1 MKITTEKPAPALSDT
16 AITAVDESVAS
27 TNASASIST
36 MAPVVFIEPTLT
48 QETLSPPL
56 RDGGPR
62 AWLVVFGSFLVH
74 SFAFAP
80 TEYVFGIFELH
91 YHDVFPNATASSIA
105 FVGTTGSAVTYLA
118 GFLAGIV
125 ADRFGF
131 RITAFAGTIIMT
143 VSLVLASFSTQLW
156 HLYLT
161 QGILFGIGAS
171 LAYYPSIAVP
181 SHYFTKKRGLATGLA
196 VSGVGVGGLVLA
208 PLTHLLIDKF
218 DIFWTLRILAALCLV
233 VCGVASSLIVERK
246 EHADFDS
253 AASTPKPSVEKCED
267 LGSLASPQSADSE
280 KRPFFEALKVFK
292 DARFLSLS
300 LAELAAS
307 VGFLIPLYYM
317 QTYSVFIGISA
328 ERGALILGLSN
339 GASFAGRI
347 LLGLVSDYVSNARV
361 LLFCSWATAFSVL
374 VLWTVS
380 RSFGM
385 MLLTGL
391 MYGFFAGGYVS
402 LVPVAVAE
410 SFGTKHMASTIGLM
424 YATGGLG
431 MLGGAPLAGFLLD
444 VTKPNISYLPVTLT
458 AGVTMLLGAVCIT
471 SWAYLNWKATTRRV
485 ATTVAVKNITSMSDN
500 EGASNTELLMAACK
514 SDSLELLDEA
524 LSSDSAASIINY
536 TDGIGNS
543 CLHYAYGH

>member
-1 MKITTEKPAPALSDT
+1 MKITTEKPAPVRSDT
-16 AITAVDESVAS
+16 AITAVDGSAATI
-27 TNASASIST
+27 TNASAST
-36 MAPVVFIEPTLT
+36 GAVAPAVFIQPTLT

-74 SFAFAP
+74 TFAFAP

-91 YHDVFPNATASSIA
+91 YHHVFPNATASSIA

-131 RITAFAGTIIMT
+131 RITAFAGTIVMT

-208 PLTHLLIDKF
+208 PLTHMLIDRF

-233 VCGVASSLIVERK
+233 VCGVASLLIVERK

-253 AASTPKPSVEKCED
+253 AVPAPKPSIEKSED
-267 LGSLASPQSADSE
+267 LDPLATEQSAVPE
-280 KRPFFEALKVFK
+280 KQPFLEALKVFK

-317 QTYSVFIGISA
+317 QS
-328 ERGALILGLSN
+328 ALILGLSN

-347 LLGLVSDYVSNARV
+347 LLGLASDYVSNARV

-471 SWAYLNWKATTRRV
+471 SWAYLNWKVTTRRI
-485 ATTVAVKNITSMSDN
+485 ATTVAV
-500 EGASNTELLMAACK
+500 
-514 SDSLELLDEA
+514 
-524 LSSDSAASIINY
+524 
-536 TDGIGNS
+536 
-543 CLHYAYGH
+543 